1 MIDIN
6 PQFKQALDRVAKG
19 QNLFV
24 TGRAGTGK
32 SNLLRHLRETCRK
45 QLVVLAPT
53 GIAALNVQGQTLHSF
68 FNLPHRIILPK
79 ELSFASSTKLDVMKH
94 LELLIIDEISMVRAD
109 VLDGINYILK
119 VVRKCGAPFGGVQV
133 AFFGDLHQ
141 LAPIVNKEEGRVFNS
156 LYATPYFFSARCY
169 AANDIQTV
177 ELQKMYRQTDDVFI
191 DVLNHIRDGQCS
203 AADLKILNAH
213 RAEKPDTHYVNL
225 TTTNAIA
232 RAFNMKKLNEL
243 KTRMV
248 TYTASRNGN
257 FDESSY
263 PTDYILA
270 LRPGAQVMFVKND
283 SPDKR
288 WVNGTI
294 GIVESLNDNGVRV
307 NVDGTIHDVEA
318 VTWEKIDYQ
327 HGSEGIT
334 SSVAGTFTQIPLK
347 LAWAI
352 TIHKSQGQTFDN
364 VVINLGSGSFCHGQ
378 TYVAMSR
385 CTSLDGMVFARPVTA
400 DDVIFDERVM
410 MNTTEAPK

>member
-1 MIDIN
+1 MNIDIN
-6 PQFKQALDRVAKG
+6 PQFQQAVDRIAKG
-19 QNLFV
+19 QSLFV

-32 SNLLRHLRETCRK
+32 STLLRHLRETCRK

-141 LAPIVNKEEGRVFNS
+141 LAPIVNKEETRVFNS
-156 LYATPYFFSARCY
+156 LYPTPYFFSARCY

-191 DVLNHIRDGQCS
+191 DVLNHIRDGRCS

-213 RAEKPDTHYVNL
+213 RVEKPGTHYVTL

-243 KTRMV
+243 RTRMV

-294 GIVESLNDNGVRV
+294 GVVESLDDNGVRV
-307 NVDGTIHDVEA
+307 NVNGTIHDVEE
-318 VTWEKIDYQ
+318 VTWEKIDYRA
-327 HGSEGIT
+327 GSEGIT
-334 SSVAGTFTQIPLK
+334 SSVAGQFSQIPLR

-352 TIHKSQGQTFDN
+352 TIHKSQGQTFEN

-385 CTSLDGMVFARPVTA
+385 CTTLDGMVFSRPVKA
-400 DDVIFDERVM
+400 EDVIFDDRVR
-410 MNTTEAPK
+410 EIAPNR